1 MPSTI
6 DGNFTN
12 VRVAQNIASKMAWER
27 RGNKR
32 YFYKSVRV
40 GGKVKKI
47 YFGVGPVA
55 VAAAEGMKVA
65 RLARERRKESMRMQ
79 REQYQQ
85 ADAMLVELADELDLL
100 LAGEFLVAEK

>member
-1 MPSTI
+1 
-6 DGNFTN
+6 
-12 VRVAQNIASKMAWER
+12 MAWER

-47 YFGVGPVA
+47 YLGRGPLADVA
-55 VAAAEGMKVA
+55 GEAIEAA
-65 RLARERRKESMRMQ
+65 RLKRERVKESMRAQ

-85 ADAMLVELADELDLL
+85 ADAVLVELADELDQL
-100 LAGEFLVAEK
+100 LAGEFLVAKK

>member
-12 VRVAQNIASKMAWER
+12 VRVAQNIASKMAFER

-55 VAAAEGMKVA
+55 IAAAEAMKVT
-65 RLARERRKESMRMQ
+65 RLERERRREAMRAQ
-79 REQYQQ
+79 R
-85 ADAMLVELADELDLL
+85 
-100 LAGEFLVAEK
+100 